1 MKNKLLAISLV
12 AILSTNFLFAQ
23 ATDDNEVKIT
33 QVGDTLKLYIDQVG
47 FGNKIGGN
55 DFSSSSTAMT
65 ITGSTLELDLDFNGN
80 QNILF
85 GPLEADSSYYK
96 FNVTGDSN
104 EFDWD
109 IGSTGSSDSSNI
121 NFAITGSSNTF
132 DIDQGK
138 VGASAERLDADLVLQ
153 SGSTSNVFDID
164 WESDDIVWNLD
175 IDGSS
180 NNINTLQNDGAN
192 SLTFTL
198 DGSSADVD
206 INQISGTCV
215 SGTTGCATPNAII
228 TLDVDSENAIIQIN
242 QKDSSSDS

>member
-1 MKNKLLAISLV
+1 MKKLISLSV
-12 AILSTNFLFAQ
+12 MLLMSTTFIFAQ

-96 FNVTGDSN
+96 LNVTGDSN
-104 EFDWD
+104 VFDWN
-109 IGSTGSSDSSNI
+109 IGDTGSSDSSNI

-215 SGTTGCATPNAII
+215 SGAPAACSTPNAII
-228 TLDVDSENAIIQIN
+228 TLDVDSENAVIQIN